1 MHGRFLTVHVIRD
14 DGAVAI
20 LPATMYDL
28 HRGQWPAGW
37 EEGTKDSLHSNLHPL
52 CFAAISLVQKG
63 APAVDGLELSTMEMI
78 GLGRDNVERFNEEVR
93 RETVDSALL
102 RINFKSPPDLD
113 DHCYPVRL
121 GPSPREEYGTHGRTK
136 GGGVLA
142 FIDELF
148 WLEEHWSLP
157 PPASPAAANN

>member
-1 MHGRFLTVHVIRD
+1 MD
-14 DGAVAI
+14 
-20 LPATMYDL
+20 
-28 HRGQWPAGW
+28 
-37 EEGTKDSLHSNLHPL
+37 
-52 CFAAISLVQKG
+52 
-63 APAVDGLELSTMEMI
+63 MI

-93 RETVDSALL
+93 RETVDSAIL

-148 WLEEHWSLP
+148 WLEEHWSSP
-157 PPASPAAANN
+157 PPTPASPAASN